1 MARACSIGGVPAA
14 WEPSGALPRPRE
26 LAALGTVAC
35 LYPAQPGGELAG
47 WCRAHRAVARSVMD
61 SDGLQASLDF
71 HDGGGGCCWRLFL
84 LPDSDFLAWERL
96 ASRLPAAAPPAAA
109 GIADRLWRG
118 LAGRL
123 GTPRWQCSVLR
134 LDVSNPGP
142 GFAGHALLSASLAT
156 VSDLGAAMAE
166 RIARQHAAGNA
177 AQVHECCCE
186 RAARVSPPAVGA
198 ARHRATPPPDRQS
211 ATRIPS

>member
-1 MARACSIGGVPAA
+1 MPIGGIPAA
-14 WEPSGALPRPRE
+14 WEPTAALPQPRE

-35 LYPAQPGGELAG
+35 LYRAQPGGELAG
-47 WCRAHRAVARSVMD
+47 WCRARRVVARSVMD

-71 HDGGGGCCWRLFL
+71 LDGGGDCCWRLFL
-84 LPDSDFLAWERL
+84 LPDTDFLAWERL
-96 ASRLPAAAPPAAA
+96 ASRLPPAAPEAAA
-109 GIADRLWRG
+109 GIAERLWRG

-123 GTPRWQCSVLR
+123 GAAQWQCSVLR

-156 VSDLGAAMAE
+156 VSDLGAAMAA

-177 AQVHECCCE
+177 ALIHECCCA
-186 RAARVSPPAVGA
+186 RAARASRSAADAAAHRVSAFA
-198 ARHRATPPPDRQS
+198 HRQS
-211 ATRIPS
+211 ATRILP